1 MNNHDIKEYKVTSL
15 FRERD
20 FYPKKVC
27 YKEIKDNLIDPNV
40 IKIENEEIDSQLDYI
55 GRTFENYNII
65 MSMVQQKKDIKNY
78 VDKSKNHLKQ
88 RIYEFFGIN
97 NDVNLTNIQNLYN
110 LLSFSVYSKYS
121 LEEFKNILDNII

>member
-1 MNNHDIKEYKVTSL
+1 MSL
-15 FRERD
+15 
-20 FYPKKVC
+20 
-27 YKEIKDNLIDPNV
+27 
-40 IKIENEEIDSQLDYI
+40 
-55 GRTFENYNII
+55 
-65 MSMVQQKKDIKNY
+65 VQQKKDIKNY

-121 LEEFKNILDNII
+121 LEEFKNILDNIPFKYFNIYKKNQKKRIKSI